1 MRSIFYAVRV
11 STGKKHLVLGGTGQL
26 GICLIRYLLNIGYG
40 VRTIVRNPDA
50 FYSSGLEEE
59 VEVITGDLDDV
70 WSFRPLV
77 EGSAAVYFCATK
89 WVTKPQDAITEMRWA
104 ENVALACLE
113 FGVRLLYPT
122 CVWAYGI
129 PKENPVTEAHFLSAG
144 SPYGTAKASAEHSVM
159 KYSRTGGLKATA
171 FRVPAMWGPFTR
183 CPVTLGLIS
192 AVSRGRPFAIHGGGD
207 ASVEWIDPRDV
218 ARAMVGAVENEISYG
233 KTYNLPGS
241 GAIKW
246 QEFGAWI
253 TKIAATG
260 SKVVSAPKGLLG
272 KAFGLGPLEQS
283 LSWWYKNSIIMDG
296 SAAERDLNFS
306 HTYSLKQSIIDNW
319 KWYANRRPDDPF
331 GLR

>member
-1 MRSIFYAVRV
+1 MRI

-70 WSFRPLV
+70 WSFRQII

-89 WVTKPQDAITEMRWA
+89 WVTQPQDSIIEMRWA

-113 FGVRLLYPT
+113 FDARLLYPT
-122 CVWAYGI
+122 CAWAYGK
-129 PKENPVTEAHFLSAG
+129 PRENPVTEEHSLLAG
-144 SPYGTAKASAEHSVM
+144 SPYGTAKASGEHAVM
-159 KYSRTGGLKATA
+159 KYARSSGLKATA
-171 FRVPAMWGPFTR
+171 FRVPPMWGPFAK
-183 CPVTLGLIS
+183 CPITLGLIS
-192 AVSRGRPFAIHGGGD
+192 AVSRGRPFTILGNGD
-207 ASVEWIDPRDV
+207 SRVDWIDPRDV
-218 ARAMVGAVENEISYG
+218 ARAMVAAVENETSFG

-241 GAIKW
+241 GDIKW
-246 QEFGAWI
+246 TEFGTWI

-260 SKVVSAPKGLLG
+260 SKIVTAPKGLIG
-272 KAFGLGPLEQS
+272 RVMGAGPLEQS
-283 LSWWYKNSIIMDG
+283 LAWWYQNALVLDG
-296 SAAERDLNFS
+296 SAAKRDLNFN

-319 KWYANRRPDDPF
+319 RWFSNRRPDDPF